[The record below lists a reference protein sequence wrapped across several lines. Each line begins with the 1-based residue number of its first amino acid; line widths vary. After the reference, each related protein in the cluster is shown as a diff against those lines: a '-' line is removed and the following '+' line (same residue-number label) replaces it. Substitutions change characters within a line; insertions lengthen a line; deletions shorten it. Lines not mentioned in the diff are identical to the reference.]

1 MTISALAVVAGA
13 IIVLVAIA
21 KRINV
26 AYPIVLV
33 LGGIAIG
40 YIPGVPTATMRP
52 DLVLLVFLPPLL
64 YWESV
69 TAPSS
74 DFKTGAWWIFQLA
87 FGLVVVT
94 TVAVAVVIHFIDANV
109 GWAAAFVL
117 GAIVA
122 STDEVAFVT
131 LAERLRVPRH
141 LVATI
146 EGESLINDATSLI
159 LYGVAVAA
167 VVGQSFSLGH
177 ALGSLVL
184 SVVAAVAIGI
194 VAGAIVVGAWA
205 LAQDEDVQ
213 PIISLIAPYISYLPA
228 YFLGVSGVLAVVV
241 TGLFVS
247 RFTPRVLLPRTRLR
261 AVGFWVTI
269 VFVLNAFIF
278 VLIGLQFRSI
288 VSTLSHLSHSIGTLI
303 LYGVIVSAVVIVV
316 RIVWVF
322 AQALLPVTNEPEHAE
337 GEADWSHV
345 AVLAWTG
352 MRGGI
357 SLAAALA
364 IPLTVATGPFPQRD
378 LIIFLT
384 LCVLLATLVG
394 QGGSLPWLLKRL
406 KVKDDGADEREER
419 LAMARTARIALIKLS
434 ALRRERQIP
443 DPIMMALRQR
453 FRSRWREFENTR
465 DGSAY
470 RERIAS
476 LYRGIE
482 RELLDVQRA
491 ELIRLRDR
499 GKIDNTVMRRVLT
512 LLDLEDQEIS
522 MLGSTGHMDLDPEK

>member
-1 MTISALAVVAGA
+1 MTIAALAVIAAA
-13 IIVLVAIA
+13 IIVLVAVA

-40 YIPGVPTATMRP
+40 FIPGVPLATMRP

-74 DFKTGAWWIFQLA
+74 DFRAGAWWIFQLA
-87 FGLVVVT
+87 CGLVIVT
-94 TVAVAVVIHFIDANV
+94 TVAVAVVIHALDANV

-117 GAIVA
+117 GAIVS

-159 LYGVAVAA
+159 LYAVAVAA

-177 ALGSLVL
+177 ALGALVV
-184 SVVAAVAIGI
+184 SVVAAVAIGL

-205 LAQDEDVQ
+205 LVQDDELQ
-213 PIISLIAPYISYLPA
+213 PIISLIAPYLSYLPA

-261 AVGFWVTI
+261 ATGFWVTI

-278 VLIGLQFRSI
+278 VLVGLQFKSI
-288 VSTLSHLSHSIGTLI
+288 VSTLSHLSHSIGLLI
-303 LYGVIVSAVVIVV
+303 VYGVVISAVVIVV

-322 AQALLPVTNEPEHAE
+322 AQALLPVTNEPEHVD

-345 AVLAWTG
+345 TVLAWTG

-364 IPLTVATGPFPQRD
+364 IPLTVAAGPFPQRD

-384 LCVLLATLVG
+384 FCVLLATLVG

-406 KVKDDGADEREER
+406 RVTDDGTDEREER
-419 LAMARTARIALIKLS
+419 LALARTARVALIKLS
-434 ALRRERQIP
+434 ALERERQIP
-443 DPIMMALRQR
+443 APIVAALRQR
-453 FRSRWREFENTR
+453 FRSRWREFANPR
-465 DGSAY
+465 DGAGY
-470 RERIAS
+470 RERVAS
-476 LYRGIE
+476 LYRAIE
-482 RELLDVQRA
+482 GELLGVQRA

-499 GKIDNTVMRRVLT
+499 GTIDNTVMRRVIS
-512 LLDLEDQEIS
+512 LLDFEDQEITL
-522 MLGSTGHMDLDPEK
+522 LGSTGHMDIDPEK